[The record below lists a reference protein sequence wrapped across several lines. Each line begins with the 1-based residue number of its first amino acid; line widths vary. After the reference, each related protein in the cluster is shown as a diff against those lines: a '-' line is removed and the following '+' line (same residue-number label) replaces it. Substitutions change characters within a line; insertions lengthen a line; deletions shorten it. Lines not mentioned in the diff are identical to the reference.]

1 MHLYTVEY
9 SNSVLVLKEMLT
21 GPLYLELTH
30 VLNISYLWNLFYDNL
45 LIVIIGEVNTFV
57 IRCTFQQGNQIEIVQ
72 LFLTQKSV
80 YHIFHCPNF
89 LEMSFC

>member
-1 MHLYTVEY
+1 MHLYTVEC

-57 IRCTFQQGNQIEIVQ
+57 VRCTFQQGNQIEIVQ

-80 YHIFHCPNF
+80 YHSFHCHNF